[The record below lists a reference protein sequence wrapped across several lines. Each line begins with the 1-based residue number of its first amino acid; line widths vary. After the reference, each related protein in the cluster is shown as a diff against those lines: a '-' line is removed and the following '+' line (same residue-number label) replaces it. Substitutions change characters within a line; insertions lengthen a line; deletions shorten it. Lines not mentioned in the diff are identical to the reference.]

1 MTLFPFWVSEVEN
14 SEIDWVTCP
23 HLTFGINIS
32 LLEECYFILIL
43 PSCLCI
49 FQGWATDTG
58 ARSSSNTRYLHNTQ
72 CYGMLGYI
80 YICHWMYI
88 LVPMISPCNLELGFL
103 SAAGHTSKYT
113 NTRCSKFVICVQ
125 LIRSLPSRWQIS
137 NEFSLRGKPGV
148 KTNILVFL
156 LTNRTGCFVIYV
168 SFLYLSLAREVS
180 MIKQG
185 PSDPLTWSSHVNA
198 WNTCGVCFTL

>member
-1 MTLFPFWVSEVEN
+1 MSPPYIWDQHFSFGGVLLCPYSPKLLLYFPRLRNWHR
-14 SEIDWVTCP
+14 P
-23 HLTFGINIS
+23 
-32 LLEECYFILIL
+32 
-43 PSCLCI
+43 
-49 FQGWATDTG
+49 
-58 ARSSSNTRYLHNTQ
+58 RSSSNTRYLHNTR

-103 SAAGHTSKYT
+103 SATVHTSKYT

-125 LIRSLPSRWQIS
+125 LIRSLPSRWQTS

-156 LTNRTGCFVIYV
+156 LTNRTGCFVMYI
-168 SFLYLSLAREVS
+168 SFLYLSLAKEMS
-180 MIKQG
+180 MGKQG
-185 PSDPLTWSSHVNA
+185 PSGPPDLI
-198 WNTCGVCFTL
+198 